1 MLKELF
7 AGILYA
13 AILVLPAWSQGP
25 EFIKLNRPSEEIAK
39 HSNVCPIRV
48 ELPLGKLFREGPI
61 YRSGKAAAVKCDGG
75 SLSVILVEHHLAARG
90 LKPRIHPK
98 VIITLPSGR
107 DKLVQVKYWF
117 MRGDELLSTGGEEIS
132 ADEGET
138 SSEDGA
144 DLWYD
149 KEMGKDDLDLSLR
162 IEATFIER

>member
-1 MLKELF
+1 LTLAF
-7 AGILYA
+7 
-13 AILVLPAWSQGP
+13 VFPAWSQRP
-25 EFIKLNRPSEEIAK
+25 EFIRLDRPSKEIAK

-48 ELPLGKLFREGPI
+48 DLPLAKLFEGGPT
-61 YRSGKAAAVKCDGG
+61 YRSGKTSALKCDGAYIA
-75 SLSVILVEHHLAARG
+75 VVVVEHHPAARG

-98 VIITLPSGR
+98 VIIALPSGR
-107 DKLVQVKYWF
+107 DKLAQVKYWF
-117 MRGDELLSTGGEEIS
+117 MRDDEVLSTGEEEIS

-149 KEMGKDDLDLSLR
+149 KEVGDSALNLSLR